1 MSEVPQLLVD
11 WDGRWRGFVSS
22 FRVVFSRSPGGERGS
37 YVASGIA
44 LRTPFASLFLHC
56 ALVFAW
62 LLLSPWF
69 FLLFPTTV
77 PITPLRMVP
86 GETVYF
92 FPVALPEIG
101 DVGGA
106 RSGAEGRPGGK
117 HAFHPLQTIRIARGP
132 KAVDTIVDAPKLN
145 LPRTRDRVA
154 NLLAFSG
161 AAPAPPV
168 DAVSRP
174 LRQTALPGS
183 APTPV
188 APAPDVAV
196 SAPLRSMSGA
206 AQFQPSAPPPI
217 PQTEIRNAL
226 SRSAPADA
234 VVAAP
239 PLDLVTR
246 VPKLALPT
254 AQTVPPVAPLVARN
268 ISDVLGSWAA
278 DAATAV
284 APPKPAEAAG
294 PAGATGSGPGGG
306 PPGSP
311 AASQS
316 ASGTAGHGVSSAG
329 QGDGA
334 GGSNAQGLIV
344 SLNPGDKLGIPDG
357 DANGSL
363 AMSPGGRDTGGLGGS
378 GGGAGLGHGSGP
390 GSGAAGVGPGSGAT
404 GTGPGAANAEA
415 GISHSPGPG
424 GAGQGSG
431 TVAFVPGVTIQG
443 GVITIPSFGS
453 GSAIPSA
460 ATIPPLGPRRP
471 PAVVVIATSRAG
483 GGLNAYGALRG
494 SRVYTTY
501 IDTPIGTAVLQYSD
515 PASHPGFEI
524 DLTPP
529 EPMQAELTA
538 DLKCAR
544 VVVKFV
550 MEKTGKLRDFR
561 VLESQDPELAARL
574 VRALRQWLFRPA
586 FKQDA
591 AIDVEAILG
600 FGITTR

>member
-1 MSEVPQLLVD
+1 MSEVPNLLVD
-11 WDGRWRGFVSS
+11 WEGRWRGFISS
-22 FRVVFSRSPGGERGS
+22 LRVVFSRSHGGERAS

-44 LRTPFASLFLHC
+44 LRSPFASLCLHC

-69 FLLFPTTV
+69 FLLVTATI
-77 PITPLRMVP
+77 PIMPLRMVP
-86 GETVYF
+86 AETVYF
-92 FPVALPEIG
+92 FPAALPEIG

-106 RSGAEGRPGGK
+106 RSGAAGRQGGT

-145 LPRTRDRVA
+145 LPRTHHRVL

-168 DAVSRP
+168 EAVSRS

-196 SAPLRSMSGA
+196 PAPLRSMSST
-206 AQFQPSAPPPI
+206 AQFQPSAPPI
-217 PQTEIRNAL
+217 PQTEIRSAL
-226 SRSAPADA
+226 SRAAPAGA
-234 VVAAP
+234 AVAAP
-239 PLDLVTR
+239 PIDLVTR
-246 VPKLALPT
+246 VPRLALPA
-254 AQTVPPVAPLVARN
+254 AQTLPPVAPSLTRN
-268 ISDVLGSWAA
+268 ISDVPGSWAA
-278 DAATAV
+278 GWAVAV
-284 APPKPAEAAG
+284 APPKPA
-294 PAGATGSGPGGG
+294 GATGGGSGGG
-306 PPGSP
+306 QSG
-311 AASQS
+311 SQS
-316 ASGTAGHGVSSAG
+316 ASGTGGHGASSNG
-329 QGDGA
+329 EGNGA
-334 GGSNAQGLIV
+334 GGGNAQGLIV

-357 DANGSL
+357 DATGSL
-363 AMSPGGRDTGGLGGS
+363 AMSPAGGDTGGLGGS
-378 GGGAGLGHGSGP
+378 GGGAGIGHGSGL
-390 GSGAAGVGPGSGAT
+390 GGAAAGAGPGSGSS
-404 GTGPGAANAEA
+404 GTGPGAANAA
-415 GISHSPGPG
+415 SGISPLPGPG
-424 GAGQGSG
+424 GAGQVTG
-431 TVAFVPGVTIQG
+431 TLALVPGVTIQG
-443 GVITIPSFGS
+443 NVITIPSFGS

-515 PASHPGFEI
+515 PASHPGFET

-529 EPMQAELTA
+529 EPLSTQLPPELRS
-538 DLKCAR
+538 LH
-544 VVVKFV
+544 VVVKF
-550 MEKTGKLRDFR
+550 MMDKLGNLRDLR
-561 VLESQDPELAARL
+561 LLESESPDSAAL
-574 VRALRQWLFRPA
+574 FLRALRQWQFRPA
-586 FKQDA
+586 LKA
-591 AIDVEAILG
+591 NVAIDVEAILG